1 MNVSTLDLCL
11 VVALVLAALATVMS
25 VRLLRSVIG
34 LAVTSVLLTV
44 IMFRLHSPLA
54 AVFELSVCAGLIP
67 AIFISTIGL
76 TARTVPE
83 EMPGLR
89 RDKLK
94 RYGLLPVLLIIAAV
108 ALTQVVLPHVA
119 QTELPQGVENTVRY
133 VLWER
138 RQLDLVGQVVVLLA
152 GALGVVVLVKE
163 RKHES

>member
-25 VRLLRSVIG
+25 VRLIRSVIG

-44 IMFRLHSPLA
+44 IMFHLNSPLA

-76 TARTVPE
+76 TARTD
-83 EMPGLR
+83 PGAMAALR

-94 RYGLLPVLLIIAAV
+94 RDGLLPVLLIIAAV
-108 ALTQVVLPHVA
+108 AL
-119 QTELPQGVENTVRY
+119 
-133 VLWER
+133 R
-138 RQLDLVGQVVVLLA
+138 RSSCRRSPRPRFPPRRCGRFS
-152 GALGVVVLVKE
+152 GASG
-163 RKHES
+163 RST